1 MPGYD
6 ASRQREALKP
16 TTVKL
21 YKYAII
27 GLSALVGLGVVSCA
41 KTKRG
46 EYAKGSATMFCDDG
60 FKNILDEEIEVFEFS
75 YPGSSIIPFYVSEQ
89 EAIDTLMSDNTQGII
104 VTREL
109 TKDQKEYLK
118 KKYKRVART
127 HCIAVDAVAL
137 ITNKENNVKSLSM
150 QEIGDIMNGKT
161 TKWSQLAGN
170 DTTTIKIVFDNMG
183 SSTVSYMREKF
194 LPAGKKISDN
204 PNAYAQKN
212 NAAVFDIVK
221 KDKNALGII
230 SVSWLGDDLS
240 AAKKVPVDRRYED
253 YKNEN
258 DTIATNL
265 TTEVNILKV
274 SNPTEDNDFNPIAY
288 KPYQVYINSGE
299 YPLFRKVYMISTAS
313 KSDVL
318 NSFYMFVT
326 GFAGQKII
334 SKTGILPY
342 HMNARVVELK

>member
-1 MPGYD
+1 MKILQY
-6 ASRQREALKP
+6 
-16 TTVKL
+16 VV
-21 YKYAII
+21 I
-27 GLSALVGLGVVSCA
+27 GLSALVGLGAVSCGQV
-41 KTKRG
+41 KRG
-46 EYAKGSATMFCDDG
+46 EYAKGSGTIFCDDG
-60 FKNILDEEIEVFEFS
+60 FKNILDEEIDVFEFS

-89 EAIDTLMSDNTQGII
+89 EAIDTLLSDGSDAII

-109 TKDQKEYLK
+109 TKDQREYMKTKFK
-118 KKYKRVART
+118 KIVRT

-137 ITNKENNVKSLSM
+137 IANKDNNVTTLSM
-150 QEIGDIMNGKT
+150 QEIGDILNGKI

-170 DTTTIKIVFDNMG
+170 DTATIKLVFDNAG

-194 LPAGKKISDN
+194 LPEGRKMSDN

-212 NAAVFDIVK
+212 NASVFDIVK
-221 KDKNALGII
+221 KDRDALGII

-240 AAKKVPVDRRYED
+240 AARKVPVDKRYED

-258 DTIATNL
+258 DTVATNL
-265 TTEVNILKV
+265 TTEVSIIKV
-274 SNPTEDNDFNPIAY
+274 SNPTQDNDFNPVAY

-299 YPLFRKVYMISTAS
+299 YPLFRKVYMITTAP
-313 KSDVL
+313 KSSVV

>member
-1 MPGYD
+1 MH
-6 ASRQREALKP
+6 
-16 TTVKL
+16 VKIF
-21 YKYAII
+21 KYSII
-27 GLSALVGLGVVSCA
+27 ILSALLGLGVVSCGEV
-41 KTKRG
+41 KRG
-46 EYAKGSATMFCDDG
+46 EYAKGSATIFCDDG

-89 EAIDTLMSDNTQGII
+89 EALDTLLSDNTQAVI

-109 TKDQKEYLK
+109 TPDQRDYMKSK
-118 KKYKRVART
+118 FKRIVRT

-137 ITNKENNVKSLSM
+137 ITNKANNVTSLSVD
-150 QEIGDIMNGKT
+150 EIGDILNGKK

-170 DTTTIKIVFDNMG
+170 DTTSIKIVFDNAG
-183 SSTVSYMREKF
+183 SSTVSYMRDKF
-194 LPAGKKISDN
+194 LPAGAKISDN
-204 PNAYAQKN
+204 PHAFAQKN
-212 NAAVFDIVK
+212 NAAVFDVVK

-240 AAKKVPVDRRYED
+240 AAKSVPVDQRYED

-258 DTIATNL
+258 DTVATNL

-274 SNPTEDNDFNPIAY
+274 SNPTKDNDFNPIAY

-299 YPLFRKVYMISTAS
+299 YPLFRKVYMISTAT
-313 KSDVL
+313 KSSVL

>member
-1 MPGYD
+1 MKIL
-6 ASRQREALKP
+6 Q
-16 TTVKL
+16 
-21 YKYAII
+21 YAVI
-27 GLSALVGLGVVSCA
+27 GLSALVGLGVVSCGQV
-41 KTKRG
+41 KRG
-46 EYAKGSATMFCDDG
+46 EYAKGSGTIFCDDG
-60 FKNILDEEIEVFEFS
+60 FKNILDEEIDVFEFS
-75 YPGSSIIPFYVSEQ
+75 YLGSSIIPFYVSEQ
-89 EAIDTLMSDNTQGII
+89 EAIDTLLSDGSDAII

-109 TKDQKEYLK
+109 TKDQREYMKTKFK
-118 KKYKRVART
+118 KIVRT

-137 ITNKENNVKSLSM
+137 IANKDNNVTTLSM
-150 QEIGDIMNGKT
+150 QEIGDILNGKI

-170 DTTTIKIVFDNMG
+170 DTATIKLVFDNAG

-194 LPAGKKISDN
+194 LPEGRKMSDN

-212 NAAVFDIVK
+212 NASVFDIVK
-221 KDKNALGII
+221 KDRDALGII

-240 AAKKVPVDRRYED
+240 EARKVPVDKRYED

-258 DTIATNL
+258 DTVATNL
-265 TTEVNILKV
+265 TTEVSIIKV
-274 SNPTEDNDFNPIAY
+274 SNPTQDNDFNPVAY

-299 YPLFRKVYMISTAS
+299 YPLFRKVYMITTAP
-313 KSDVL
+313 KSSVV

>member
-1 MPGYD
+1 MKILQYV
-6 ASRQREALKP
+6 A
-16 TTVKL
+16 
-21 YKYAII
+21 I
-27 GLSALVGLGVVSCA
+27 GLSALVGLGAVSCGQV
-41 KTKRG
+41 KRG
-46 EYAKGSATMFCDDG
+46 EYAKGSGTIFCDDG
-60 FKNILDEEIEVFEFS
+60 FKNILDEEIDVFEFS

-89 EAIDTLMSDNTQGII
+89 EAIDTLLSDGSDAII

-109 TKDQKEYLK
+109 TKDQREYMKTKFK
-118 KKYKRVART
+118 KIVRT

-137 ITNKENNVKSLSM
+137 IANKDNNVTTLSM
-150 QEIGDIMNGKT
+150 QEIGDILNGKI

-170 DTTTIKIVFDNMG
+170 DTATIKLVFDNAG

-194 LPAGKKISDN
+194 LPEGRKMSDN

-212 NAAVFDIVK
+212 NASVFDIVK
-221 KDKNALGII
+221 KDRDALGII

-240 AAKKVPVDRRYED
+240 AARKVPVDKRYED

-258 DTIATNL
+258 DTVATNL
-265 TTEVNILKV
+265 TTEVSIIKV
-274 SNPTEDNDFNPIAY
+274 SNPTQDNDFNPVAY

-299 YPLFRKVYMISTAS
+299 YPLFRKVYMITTAP
-313 KSDVL
+313 KSSVV

>member
-1 MPGYD
+1 MKIL
-6 ASRQREALKP
+6 Q
-16 TTVKL
+16 
-21 YKYAII
+21 YAVI
-27 GLSALVGLGVVSCA
+27 GLSALVGLGAVSCGQV
-41 KTKRG
+41 KRG
-46 EYAKGSATMFCDDG
+46 EYAKGSGTIFCDDG
-60 FKNILDEEIEVFEFS
+60 FKNILDEEIDVFEFS

-89 EAIDTLMSDNTQGII
+89 EAIDTLLSDGSDAII

-109 TKDQKEYLK
+109 TKDQREYMKTKFK
-118 KKYKRVART
+118 KIVRT

-137 ITNKENNVKSLSM
+137 IANKDNNVTTLSM
-150 QEIGDIMNGKT
+150 QEIGDILNGKI

-170 DTTTIKIVFDNMG
+170 DTATIKLVFDNAG
-183 SSTVSYMREKF
+183 SSTVSYMRDKF
-194 LPAGKKISDN
+194 LPEGRKMSDN

-212 NAAVFDIVK
+212 NASVFDIVK
-221 KDKNALGII
+221 KDRDALGII

-240 AAKKVPVDRRYED
+240 AARKVPVDKRYED

-258 DTIATNL
+258 DTVATNL
-265 TTEVNILKV
+265 TTEVSIIKV
-274 SNPTEDNDFNPIAY
+274 SNPTQDNDFNPVAY

-299 YPLFRKVYMISTAS
+299 YPLFRKVYMITTAP
-313 KSDVL
+313 KSSVV

>member
-1 MPGYD
+1 MH
-6 ASRQREALKP
+6 
-16 TTVKL
+16 VKIF
-21 YKYAII
+21 KYSII
-27 GLSALVGLGVVSCA
+27 ILSALLGLGVVSCGEV
-41 KTKRG
+41 KRG
-46 EYAKGSATMFCDDG
+46 EYAKGSATIFCDDG

-89 EAIDTLMSDNTQGII
+89 EALDTLLSDNTQAVI

-109 TKDQKEYLK
+109 TPDQRDYMKSK
-118 KKYKRVART
+118 FKRIVRT

-137 ITNKENNVKSLSM
+137 ITNKANNVTSLSVD
-150 QEIGDIMNGKT
+150 EIGDILNGKK

-170 DTTTIKIVFDNMG
+170 DTTSIKIVFDNAG
-183 SSTVSYMREKF
+183 SSTVSYMRDKF
-194 LPAGKKISDN
+194 LPAGSKISDN
-204 PNAYAQKN
+204 PHAFAQKN
-212 NAAVFDIVK
+212 NAAVFDVVK

-240 AAKKVPVDRRYED
+240 AAKSVPVDQRYED

-258 DTIATNL
+258 DTVATNL

-274 SNPTEDNDFNPIAY
+274 SNPTKDNDFNPIAY

-299 YPLFRKVYMISTAS
+299 YPLFRKVYMISTAT
-313 KSDVL
+313 KSSVL